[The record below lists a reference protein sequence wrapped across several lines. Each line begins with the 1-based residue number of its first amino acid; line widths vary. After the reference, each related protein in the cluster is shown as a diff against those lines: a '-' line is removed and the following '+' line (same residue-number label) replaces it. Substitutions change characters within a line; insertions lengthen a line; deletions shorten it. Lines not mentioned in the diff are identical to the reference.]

1 MGSYSYDNGK
11 NSGEID
17 KKTKILEKA
26 IPKENTIFYTTFLI
40 IFVILSII
48 GLNKITFEK
57 ATTNLLDSII

>member
-1 MGSYSYDNGK
+1 MGSYSYDNDK

-40 IFVILSII
+40 IFVILS
-48 GLNKITFEK
+48 
-57 ATTNLLDSII
+57 